1 MSLISRLASRTALL
15 LCLGTAVQAQ
25 DPLGLSFKMG
35 GGPINGGVRKL
46 TGDAGFTYSAT
57 FEMDWKLSAKSAMVI
72 DLGYRWF
79 PGDYKN
85 ISFIP
90 ATLPSRAAVG
100 TYYESSQVDKAE
112 GGGFQLGAMY
122 RVDAFTEG
130 MYVQGGLIV
139 GFNRLQT
146 TSTGTRLT
154 ITVTT
159 APGAGTV
166 TAVDAIKDQDTK
178 TTTSIGPVIGLG
190 YRFGDRYTFEA
201 NAFTSKLATSA
212 SSKSGAGIEV
222 VFGVR
227 F

>member
-25 DPLGLSFKMG
+25 DSLGLSFKMG
-35 GGPINGGVRKL
+35 GGPINGGVRRL
-46 TGDAGFTYSAT
+46 TGDAGFTYTAT
-57 FEMDWKLSAKSAMVI
+57 FEMDWKLSAKSAMVF

-90 ATLPSRAAVG
+90 GTFATVG
-100 TYYESSQVDKAE
+100 TYDVSSQVDKAE
-112 GGGFQLGAMY
+112 GGGFQLGALY
-122 RVDAFTEG
+122 RMDAFTEG
-130 MYVQGGLIV
+130 MYVQGGLIL

-146 TSTGTRLT
+146 TSTGTRAT
-154 ITVTT
+154 IVVTT
-159 APGAGTV
+159 ANTAGTATSV
-166 TAVDAIKDQDTK
+166 TAIKAQDTK

-190 YRFGDRYTFEA
+190 YRFGERYCLEA
-201 NAFTSKLATSA
+201 NAYTSKLATSA

-222 VFGVR
+222 IFGVR

>member
-1 MSLISRLASRTALL
+1 MSFISRLASRTALL
-15 LCLGTAVQAQ
+15 LCLSPMLQAQ
-25 DPLGLSFKMG
+25 DPWGMSFKMG
-35 GGPINGGVRKL
+35 GGPLGGEITNL
-46 TGDAGFTYSAT
+46 TGNSGFSYTGV
-57 FEMDWKLSAKSAMVI
+57 FEVDWKLGAQSSVVF

-79 PGDYKN
+79 PGDFKN

-90 ATLPSRAAVG
+90 GTLPTRATVG

-122 RVDAFTEG
+122 RMDAFTEG
-130 MYVQGGLIV
+130 MYVQGGLRL

-159 APGAGTV
+159 AATAGTV
-166 TAVDAIKDQDTK
+166 TAVDAIKDQETK

-190 YRFGDRYTFEA
+190 YRFGERYVVEA
-201 NAFTSKLATSA
+201 NAYTTKLATSA
-212 SSKSGAGIEV
+212 SSKSGTGIDIA
-222 VFGVR
+222 FGVR